1 MKAERNLWQDSAK
14 ESFEADVFTGETS
27 VDLCIL
33 GGGFTG
39 CSAAL
44 TAASDGASVILLEAE
59 KIGHGGSGRNV
70 GLVNAGLWLPPSA
83 VCEALGEAQGQRLNA
98 ALAAAPGAVFGLIE
112 RYDISCEPVRAGTL
126 HCAHS
131 ANGFKDL
138 QRRFDQQQA
147 LGAPVTLLDAAAART
162 RTGSDKVH
170 GALHDARAGT
180 IQPLAYARGLA
191 RAAVHNGARLYENS
205 PVTGVQRAGAK
216 WRISTPQGT
225 VIADKILI
233 ATNAYHK
240 PVTGADVPETTPV
253 HYFQLA
259 TAPLGHNIATQVLP
273 GGEGCWDTGTIMTSF
288 RKDEAGR
295 VILGG
300 MGNPD
305 ALGLHEDWARRALAR
320 LFPQVGEMPFE
331 HFWSGRIAM
340 TSDHIPKVMRLDAD
354 QSGYAVFGYSGRGI
368 GPGTVIGAAA
378 ARALLRRDEA
388 HLPLDAVDGYH
399 EAFTGAKGQFY
410 ELAARLVHAGGAR
423 LG

>member
-1 MKAERNLWQDSAK
+1 MKADRNLWQDSAK
-14 ESFEADVFTGETS
+14 EVFEADVFTGEIS

-44 TAASDGASVILLEAE
+44 TAAQAGASVLLLEAE
-59 KIGHGGSGRNV
+59 TIGHGGSGRNV
-70 GLVNAGLWLPPSA
+70 GLVNAGLWLPPQD
-83 VCEALGEAQGQRLNA
+83 VCAALGQAQGTRLNT
-98 ALAAAPGAVFGLIE
+98 ALAAAPQQVFDLIDAH
-112 RYDISCEPVRAGTL
+112 DIACEPVRHGTL

-131 ANGFKDL
+131 PKGFKDL
-138 QRRFDQQQA
+138 EMRFAQQKA
-147 LGAPVTLLDAAAART
+147 LGAPVTLLDAAAARL

-191 RAAVHNGARLYENS
+191 RAAVQHGARIHENS
-205 PVTGVQRAGAK
+205 PVKTVARQGAD
-216 WRISTPQGT
+216 WIISTSEGT
-225 VIADKILI
+225 VKSKKILI
-233 ATNAYHK
+233 STNAYHQ
-240 PVTGADVPETTPV
+240 PVKGADVPATTPV

-273 GGEGCWDTGTIMTSF
+273 GGEGCWDTGTVMTSF
-288 RKDEAGR
+288 RKDQAGR
-295 VILGG
+295 VILGA

-305 ALGLHEDWARRALAR
+305 ALGLHEAWARRALQR
-320 LFPQVGEMPFE
+320 LFPQVGDVPFD

-340 TSDHIPKVMRLDAD
+340 TSDHIPKVMRVGDA
-354 QSGYAVFGYSGRGI
+354 GYAVFGYSGRGI

-378 ARALLRRDEA
+378 AQALLSGDEA
-388 HLPLDAVDGYH
+388 HLPLEAVDGYA

-410 ELAARLVHAGGAR
+410 ELAARLVHAGAAR

>member
-1 MKAERNLWQDSAK
+1 MKADRNLWQDSAK
-14 ESFEADVFTGETS
+14 EAFEADVFTGETT

-44 TAASDGASVILLEAE
+44 TAAQAGASVVLLEAE
-59 KIGHGGSGRNV
+59 TIGHGGSGRNV
-70 GLVNAGLWLPPSA
+70 GLVNAGLWLPPQD
-83 VCEALGEAQGQRLNA
+83 VCAALGQAQGTRLNT
-98 ALAAAPGAVFGLIE
+98 ALAAAPQQVFDLIE
-112 RYDISCEPVRAGTL
+112 AHDIACEPVRHGTL

-131 ANGFKDL
+131 PKGFKDL
-138 QRRFDQQQA
+138 EVRFAQQKA
-147 LGAPVTLLDAAAART
+147 LGAPVTLLDASAARL

-191 RAAVHNGARLYENS
+191 RAAARQGARIYEHS
-205 PVTGVQRAGAK
+205 PVATVARQGAE
-216 WRISTPQGT
+216 WIISTSQGT
-225 VIADKILI
+225 VKAKKILI
-233 ATNAYHK
+233 ATNAYHQ
-240 PVTGADVPETTPV
+240 PVKGADVPATTPV

-259 TAPLGHNIATQVLP
+259 TAPLGHNIATQLLP
-273 GGEGCWDTGTIMTSF
+273 GGEGCWDTGTVMTSF
-288 RKDEAGR
+288 RKDQAGR
-295 VILGG
+295 VILGA

-305 ALGLHEDWARRALAR
+305 ALGLHEAWARRALQR
-320 LFPQVGEMPFE
+320 LFPQVGDVPFE

-340 TSDHIPKVMRLDAD
+340 TADHIPKVMRLGDA
-354 QSGYAVFGYSGRGI
+354 GYAVFGYSGRGI

-378 ARALLRRDEA
+378 AQALLSGDEA
-388 HLPLDAVDGYH
+388 HLPLDAVDGYA

-410 ELAARLVHAGGAR
+410 ELAARLVHAGAAR

>member
-1 MKAERNLWQDSAK
+1 MKADRNLWQDSAK
-14 ESFEADVFTGETS
+14 EAFEADVFTGETS

-44 TAASDGASVILLEAE
+44 TAAQAGASVLLLEAE
-59 KIGHGGSGRNV
+59 TIGHGGSGRNV
-70 GLVNAGLWLPPSA
+70 GLVNAGLWLPPQD
-83 VCEALGEAQGQRLNA
+83 VCAALGQAQGTRLNT
-98 ALAAAPGAVFGLIE
+98 ALAAAPQRVFDLIDAH
-112 RYDISCEPVRAGTL
+112 DIACEPVRHGTL

-131 ANGFKDL
+131 PKGFKDL
-138 QRRFDQQQA
+138 EMRFAQQKA
-147 LGAPVTLLDAAAART
+147 LGAPVTLLDAAAARQ

-191 RAAVHNGARLYENS
+191 RAAVQHGARIYEQS
-205 PVTGVQRAGAK
+205 PVTTVARQGAE
-216 WRISTPQGT
+216 WIISTPKGT
-225 VIADKILI
+225 VKSKKILI
-233 ATNAYHK
+233 ATNAYHQ
-240 PVTGADVPETTPV
+240 PVKGAEVPATTPV

-273 GGEGCWDTGTIMTSF
+273 GGEGCWDTGTVMTSF
-288 RKDEAGR
+288 RKDQAGR
-295 VILGG
+295 VILGA

-305 ALGLHEDWARRALAR
+305 ALGLHEGWARRALQR
-320 LFPQVGEMPFE
+320 LFPQVGDVPFE

-340 TSDHIPKVMRLDAD
+340 TSDHIPKVMRLGGA
-354 QSGYAVFGYSGRGI
+354 GYAVFGYSGRGI

-378 ARALLRRDEA
+378 AQALLLEDEA
-388 HLPLDAVDGYH
+388 HLPLEAVDGYA

-410 ELAARLVHAGGAR
+410 ELAARLVHAGAAR

>member
-1 MKAERNLWQDSAK
+1 MKADRNLWQDSAK
-14 ESFEADVFTGETS
+14 EAFEADVFTGETT

-44 TAASDGASVILLEAE
+44 TAAQAGASVVLLEAE
-59 KIGHGGSGRNV
+59 TIGHGGSGRNV
-70 GLVNAGLWLPPSA
+70 GLVNAGLWLPPQD
-83 VCEALGEAQGQRLNA
+83 VCAALGQAQGTRLNT
-98 ALAAAPGAVFGLIE
+98 ALAAAPQRVFDLIDAH
-112 RYDISCEPVRAGTL
+112 DIACEPVRHGTL

-131 ANGFKDL
+131 PKGFKDL
-138 QRRFDQQQA
+138 EMRFAQQKA
-147 LGAPVTLLDAAAART
+147 LGAPVTLLDAATARL

-191 RAAVHNGARLYENS
+191 RAAAQQGARIYEQS
-205 PVTGVQRAGAK
+205 PVTTVARQGAE
-216 WRISTPQGT
+216 WIISTPQGS
-225 VIADKILI
+225 VKAKKILI
-233 ATNAYHK
+233 ATNAYHQ
-240 PVTGADVPETTPV
+240 PVKGADVPATTPV

-273 GGEGCWDTGTIMTSF
+273 GGEGCWDTGTVMTSF
-288 RKDEAGR
+288 RKDQAGR
-295 VILGG
+295 VILGA

-305 ALGLHEDWARRALAR
+305 ALGLHEAWARRALQR
-320 LFPQVGEMPFE
+320 LFPQVGDVPFE

-340 TSDHIPKVMRLDAD
+340 TADHIPKVMRLGDA
-354 QSGYAVFGYSGRGI
+354 GYAVFGYSGRGI

-378 ARALLRRDEA
+378 AQALLSGDEA
-388 HLPLDAVDGYH
+388 HLPLDAVDGYA

-410 ELAARLVHAGGAR
+410 ELAARLVHAGAAR

>member
-14 ESFEADVFTGETS
+14 EAFEANVFTGEIS

-44 TAASDGASVILLEAE
+44 TAASEGASVILLEAQT
-59 KIGHGGSGRNV
+59 IGHGGSGRNV
-70 GLVNAGLWLPPSA
+70 GLVNAGLWLPPRA
-83 VCEALGEAQGQRLNA
+83 VCEALGEAQGQRLTT
-98 ALAAAPGAVFGLIE
+98 ALAAAPGQVFDLIE
-112 RYDISCEPVRAGTL
+112 QYDIACEPVRAGTL

-131 ANGFKDL
+131 VNGFKDL
-138 QRRFDQQQA
+138 QGRFDQQKA
-147 LGAPVTLLDAAAART
+147 LGAPVTLLDAAAARA

-191 RAAVHNGARLYENS
+191 RVAVQNGARLYENS
-205 PVTGVQRAGAK
+205 PVTEVRWLNGEWLIK
-216 WRISTPQGT
+216 TPQGSVT
-225 VIADKILI
+225 AYKILI
-233 ATNAYHK
+233 ATNAYHQ
-240 PVTGADVPETTPV
+240 PVKGTDVPATTPV

-259 TAPLGHNIATQVLP
+259 TAPLGHNIASQVLP

-288 RKDEAGR
+288 RKDQAGR

-300 MGNPD
+300 MGHPD
-305 ALGLHEDWARRALAR
+305 ALGLHESWARRALAR

-340 TSDHIPKVMRLDAD
+340 TSDHIPKVMRLGAD

-378 ARALLRRDEA
+378 ARALLQGDETQ
-388 HLPLDAVDGYH
+388 LPLDAVDGYS

-410 ELAARLVHAGGAR
+410 ELAARLVHASGAR

>member
-1 MKAERNLWQDSAK
+1 MDADRNLWRDSAK
-14 ESFEADVFTGETS
+14 EVFQADVFTGETS

-44 TAASDGASVILLEAE
+44 TAAQAGASVLVLEAE
-59 KIGHGGSGRNV
+59 TVGHGGSGRNV
-70 GLVNAGLWLPPSA
+70 GLVNAGLWLPPQA
-83 VCEALGEAQGQRLNA
+83 VCDALGQAQGTRLNA
-98 ALAAAPGAVFGLIE
+98 ALAAAPAQVFDLIE
-112 RYDISCEPVRAGTL
+112 AHDIACEPVRAGTL

-131 ANGFKDL
+131 VSGFSDL
-138 QRRFDQQQA
+138 QSRFEQQQA
-147 LGAPVTLLDAAAART
+147 LGAPVTLLDAAQARA

-191 RAAVHNGARLYENS
+191 RAAVQHGARIHEHS
-205 PVTGVQRAGAK
+205 PVKAVARRGAD
-216 WRISTPQGT
+216 WIITALQGT
-225 VIADKILI
+225 VTARKILI
-233 ATNAYHK
+233 ATNAYHQ
-240 PVTGADVPETTPV
+240 PVKGAEVPPTTPV

-259 TAPLGHNIATQVLP
+259 TAPLGHNVAAQVLP
-273 GGEGCWDTGTIMTSF
+273 GGEGCWDTGTVMTSF
-288 RKDEAGR
+288 RKDQAGR
-295 VILGG
+295 LILGA

-305 ALGLHEDWARRALAR
+305 ALGLHAAWARRALAR
-320 LFPQVGEMPFE
+320 LFPQVGDAPFA

-340 TSDHIPKVMRLDAD
+340 TSDHIPKVMRLGDA
-354 QSGYAVFGYSGRGI
+354 GFAVFGYSGRGI

-378 ARALLRRDEA
+378 AQALLSGDEA
-388 HLPLDAVDGYH
+388 HLPLDAVDGYT

>member
-1 MKAERNLWQDSAK
+1 MKADRNLWQDSAK
-14 ESFEADVFTGETS
+14 EAFEADVFTGETS

-44 TAASDGASVILLEAE
+44 TAAQAGASVVLLEAE
-59 KIGHGGSGRNV
+59 TIGHGGSGRNV
-70 GLVNAGLWLPPSA
+70 GLVNAGLWLPPQD
-83 VCEALGEAQGQRLNA
+83 VCAALGQAQGTRLNT
-98 ALAAAPGAVFGLIE
+98 ALAAAPQRVFDLIDAH
-112 RYDISCEPVRAGTL
+112 DIACEPVRHGTL

-131 ANGFKDL
+131 PKGFKDL
-138 QRRFDQQQA
+138 EMRFAQQKA
-147 LGAPVTLLDAAAART
+147 LGAPVTLLDAAAARQ
-162 RTGSDKVH
+162 RTGSDKVQ

-191 RAAVHNGARLYENS
+191 RAAAQQGARIYEQS
-205 PVTGVQRAGAK
+205 PVTTVARQGAE
-216 WRISTPQGT
+216 WMISTPQGT
-225 VIADKILI
+225 VKAKKILI
-233 ATNAYHK
+233 ATNAYHQ
-240 PVTGADVPETTPV
+240 PVKGADVPATTPV

-273 GGEGCWDTGTIMTSF
+273 GGEGCWDTGTVMTSF
-288 RKDEAGR
+288 RKDQAGR
-295 VILGG
+295 VILGA

-305 ALGLHEDWARRALAR
+305 ALGLHEAWARRALQR
-320 LFPQVGEMPFE
+320 LFPQVGDVPFD

-340 TSDHIPKVMRLDAD
+340 TADHIPKVMRLGDA
-354 QSGYAVFGYSGRGI
+354 GYAVFGYSGRGI

-378 ARALLRRDEA
+378 AQALLSGDEA
-388 HLPLDAVDGYH
+388 HLPLDAVDGYA

-410 ELAARLVHAGGAR
+410 ELAARLVHAGAAR

>member
-1 MKAERNLWQDSAK
+1 MKADRNLWQDSAK
-14 ESFEADVFTGETS
+14 EAFEADVFTGETS

-44 TAASDGASVILLEAE
+44 TAAQAGVSVVLLEAE
-59 KIGHGGSGRNV
+59 TIGHGGSGRNV
-70 GLVNAGLWLPPSA
+70 GLVNAGLWLPPQD
-83 VCEALGEAQGQRLNA
+83 VCAALGQAQGTGLNT
-98 ALAAAPGAVFGLIE
+98 ALAAAPQRVFDLIDAH
-112 RYDISCEPVRAGTL
+112 DIACEPVRHGTL

-131 ANGFKDL
+131 PKGFKDL
-138 QRRFDQQQA
+138 EMRFAQQKA
-147 LGAPVTLLDAAAART
+147 LGAPVTLLDAAAARL

-180 IQPLAYARGLA
+180 IQPLAYVRGLA
-191 RAAVHNGARLYENS
+191 RAAAQQGTQIYERS
-205 PVTGVQRAGAK
+205 PVTTVARQGAE
-216 WRISTPQGT
+216 WMISTPQG
-225 VIADKILI
+225 VVKAKKLLI
-233 ATNAYHK
+233 ATNAYHQ
-240 PVTGADVPETTPV
+240 PVKGADVPATTPV

-273 GGEGCWDTGTIMTSF
+273 GGEGCWDTGTVMTSF
-288 RKDEAGR
+288 RKDQAGR
-295 VILGG
+295 VILGA

-305 ALGLHEDWARRALAR
+305 ALGLHEAWARRALQR
-320 LFPQVGEMPFE
+320 LFPQVGDVPFD

-340 TSDHIPKVMRLDAD
+340 TSDHIPKVMRLGDA
-354 QSGYAVFGYSGRGI
+354 GYAVFGYSGRGI

-378 ARALLRRDEA
+378 AQALLSGDEA
-388 HLPLDAVDGYH
+388 NLPLEAVDDYA

-410 ELAARLVHAGGAR
+410 ELAARLVHAGAAR

>member
-1 MKAERNLWQDSAK
+1 MKADRNLWQDSAK
-14 ESFEADVFTGETS
+14 EAFEADVFTGETS

-44 TAASDGASVILLEAE
+44 TAAQAGATVLLLEAE
-59 KIGHGGSGRNV
+59 TVGHGGSGRNV
-70 GLVNAGLWLPPSA
+70 GLVNAGLWLPPQA
-83 VCEALGEAQGQRLNA
+83 VCDALGQAQGTRLNT
-98 ALAAAPGAVFGLIE
+98 ALAAAPQRVYDLIE
-112 RYDISCEPVRAGTL
+112 AHDIACEPVRHGTL

-131 ANGFKDL
+131 STGFKDL
-138 QRRFDQQQA
+138 EMRFAQQKA
-147 LGAPVTLLDAAAART
+147 LGAPVTLLDAAAARL

-191 RAAVHNGARLYENS
+191 RAAAQQGARIYERS
-205 PVTGVQRAGAK
+205 LVKTIARQGAE
-216 WRISTPQGT
+216 WIIFTPQGT
-225 VIADKILI
+225 IKANKILV
-233 ATNAYHK
+233 ATNAYHQ
-240 PVTGADVPETTPV
+240 PVKGADVPVTTPV

-273 GGEGCWDTGTIMTSF
+273 GGEGCWDTGTVMTSF

-295 VILGG
+295 VILGA

-305 ALGLHEDWARRALAR
+305 ALGLHEAWARRALQR
-320 LFPQVGEMPFE
+320 LFPQVGDVPFE
-331 HFWSGRIAM
+331 HFWSGKIAM
-340 TSDHIPKVMRLDAD
+340 TFDHIPKVMRLGDA
-354 QSGYAVFGYSGRGI
+354 GYAVFGYSGRGI

-378 ARALLRRDEA
+378 AQALLSEDEG
-388 HLPLDAVDGYH
+388 HLPLEAVDGYA

-410 ELAARLVHAGGAR
+410 ELAARLVHAGAAR